1 MPAFTAGIVL
11 LLNIWGGKRS
21 GLYTDP
27 QKEMADVHKC
37 MAMLKSCEKRSVDF
51 FFTAEECF
59 SSIHSWHSAGRLWY
73 VHSNFELF
81 CLVKGSSYVEGTFCT
96 NWHLL
101 AIFRCPSLV
110 LLAERSVNVIQIVQY
125 LLRLRLHRQRYLAPS
140 QDRAASGAKQLP
152 TIARSL

>member
-51 FFTAEECF
+51 F
-59 SSIHSWHSAGRLWY
+59 
-73 VHSNFELF
+73 
-81 CLVKGSSYVEGTFCT
+81 
-96 NWHLL
+96 
-101 AIFRCPSLV
+101 
-110 LLAERSVNVIQIVQY
+110 
-125 LLRLRLHRQRYLAPS
+125 LLRRNVSHQS
-140 QDRAASGAKQLP
+140 
-152 TIARSL
+152 IAGTPLVVCGMYILILSYFVW